1 MAILKVAQIGHPVL
15 RQTARLVTRE
25 ELHTQAFQSFIDS
38 MIETMHD
45 ASGAGLA
52 ANQVHNPVQVCVMEV
67 NDNPRYPYKPK
78 IPLTVLVNPVLTPL
92 SETKFENFEGCLSVP
107 DLRGVVRRYV
117 ELRVQAWDRHG
128 NPIDAEVRGITAGTY
143 PARVRPPRRPPL
155 HRPRR
160 GPAHPVHV
168 ERIRPPARGP
178 LPRARQGDRRP
189 LRLLSRPAA
198 ASGRPHTGWRPRAF
212 SRHRWY
218 RCRRPPP

>member
-92 SETKFENFEGCLSVP
+92 SEAKFENYEGCLSVP

-143 PARVRPPRRPPL
+143 QHECDHLAGHL
-155 HRPRR
+155 FID
-160 GPAHPVHV
+160 HV
-168 ERIRPPARGP
+168 ED
-178 LPRARQGDRRP
+178 PRTLCTWKEFARQHEARFREHVKEIVDHYG
-189 LRLLSRPAA
+189 S
-198 ASGRPHTGWRPRAF
+198 
-212 SRHRWY
+212 
-218 RCRRPPP
+218 